1 VQEKIDASFYLILIS
16 RMIYFQ
22 IGLIHSINQSTINHL
37 FFLLRK
43 AVVREVERFLSRAL
57 FIVIAEEE

>member
-1 VQEKIDASFYLILIS
+1 
-16 RMIYFQ
+16 MIYFQ